1 MSKIF
6 YMETKTT
13 KLSKISNTLF
23 LTAIIFCLFFLWCNF
38 YTKSLKISFFSSII
52 ISICFLILFVII
64 SNYLSKRKSKSIEKT
79 NSIEKFKLNL
89 MYSQVSNVLNLLKS
103 MLNFTSNKEIEKKHF
118 LLDNQKD
125 LFIFLQEN
133 ISQND
138 IQSIFQNRQTNEIII
153 VSISKFDLPI
163 NIDKITIEFIDL
175 QSLYLF
181 CQENSIN
188 TLLCVNHTKKPKYRL
203 KDIFCIV
210 LNKEKS
216 KSYFWLGIVLL
227 FSSLFTPFSTYYI
240 VVSTIL
246 FLLSLFSRFN
256 KIFNKKT
263 Q

>member
-1 MSKIF
+1 
-6 YMETKTT
+6 METKST
-13 KLSKISNTLF
+13 KFSKISNTIF
-23 LTAIIFCLFFLWCNF
+23 LTSIIFCLFFLWCNF
-38 YTKSLKISFFSSII
+38 YSKSLKLSFFGSII
-52 ISICFLILFVII
+52 ISICFLIIYLLIG
-64 SNYLSKRKSKSIEKT
+64 NYLNKRRTKSIEKS

-89 MYSQVSNVLNLLKS
+89 MYSPINNVLNLLKL
-103 MLNFTSNKEIEKKHF
+103 MLNFKSKKELEQNHF

-125 LFIFLQEN
+125 LFIILQEN
-133 ISQND
+133 ISQNN
-138 IQSIFQNRQTNEIII
+138 IQSIYQNRQTNDII
-153 VSISKFDLPI
+153 VVCLSKFDLPF
-163 NIDKITIEFIDL
+163 NIENMSVAFLDL

-181 CQENSIN
+181 CQENNMN
-188 TLLCVNHTKKPKYRL
+188 TLLCVNQIKKPKYRV

-240 VVSTIL
+240 AVSTII

>member
-1 MSKIF
+1 
-6 YMETKTT
+6 
-13 KLSKISNTLF
+13 
-23 LTAIIFCLFFLWCNF
+23 
-38 YTKSLKISFFSSII
+38 
-52 ISICFLILFVII
+52 
-64 SNYLSKRKSKSIEKT
+64 
-79 NSIEKFKLNL
+79 
-89 MYSQVSNVLNLLKS
+89 MYSQVSNVLNLLKT
-103 MLNFTSNKEIEKKHF
+103 MLNFTSNKEIEKNHF

-133 ISQND
+133 ISQNN
-138 IQSIFQNRQTNEIII
+138 IQSIFQNRQKNEIII

-188 TLLCVNHTKKPKYRL
+188 TLQCVNHTKKPKYRL

-240 VVSTIL
+240 VVATIL

>member
-1 MSKIF
+1 
-6 YMETKTT
+6 METKTT
-13 KLSKISNTLF
+13 KFSKISNTIF
-23 LTAIIFCLFFLWCNF
+23 LTSIIFCLFFLWCNF
-38 YTKSLKISFFSSII
+38 YSKSLKLSFFSSII
-52 ISICFLILFVII
+52 ISICFLIIYLLIG
-64 SNYLSKRKSKSIEKT
+64 NYLNKRKAKSTEKS

-89 MYSQVSNVLNLLKS
+89 MYSQIDNVLNLLKL
-103 MLNFTSNKEIEKKHF
+103 MLEFKSKKEIEQNHF

-125 LFIFLQEN
+125 LFIFLQES
-133 ISQND
+133 ISTNN
-138 IQSIFQNRQTNEIII
+138 IQSIYQNRETNEIII
-153 VSISKFDLPI
+153 VCLSKFDLPY
-163 NIDKITIEFIDL
+163 NIENMNVTFLDL

-181 CQENSIN
+181 CQENNIN
-188 TLLCVNHTKKPKYRL
+188 TLLCVNQIKKPKYRI

-263 Q
+263 QYIL

>member
-1 MSKIF
+1 M
-6 YMETKTT
+6 
-13 KLSKISNTLF
+13 
-23 LTAIIFCLFFLWCNF
+23 
-38 YTKSLKISFFSSII
+38 
-52 ISICFLILFVII
+52 V
-64 SNYLSKRKSKSIEKT
+64 
-79 NSIEKFKLNL
+79 
-89 MYSQVSNVLNLLKS
+89 
-103 MLNFTSNKEIEKKHF
+103 
-118 LLDNQKD
+118 D
-125 LFIFLQEN
+125 LFICLQEN
-133 ISQND
+133 ISPND
-138 IQSIFQNRQTNEIII
+138 IQSIYQNRETNEIII
-153 VSISKFDLPI
+153 VCLSKFDLLY
-163 NIDKITIEFIDL
+163 NIENMNVTFLDL

-181 CQENSIN
+181 YQENNIN
-188 TLLCVNHTKKPKYRL
+188 TLLCVNQIKKPKYRI

>member
-13 KLSKISNTLF
+13 KLSKISNMLF
-23 LTAIIFCLFFLWCNF
+23 LTTIIFCLFFLWCNF

-89 MYSQVSNVLNLLKS
+89 MYSQVSNVLNLLKT
-103 MLNFTSNKEIEKKHF
+103 MLNFTSNKEIEKNHF

-125 LFIFLQEN
+125 LFIFLQES

-138 IQSIFQNRQTNEIII
+138 IQSIFQNRQKNEIII

-188 TLLCVNHTKKPKYRL
+188 TLQCVNHIKKPKYRL

-227 FSSLFTPFSTYYI
+227 FSSLFTPFSTYYM
-240 VVSTIL
+240 VFATIL